1 LRVAAA
7 EGGKKYMRRRC
18 QKLTGAGTG
27 NLKDEK
33 EKLVATPMFLR
44 NGHSSTPSVI
54 LSLQAASKLI
64 PRTPK
69 AILYASRMV
78 LLFFFLRPLQILR
91 NNLILANPIKILLN
105 VSNFLKPRRE
115 FLTVPTTAT
124 TKTCSTS
131 ATML

>member
-1 LRVAAA
+1 
-7 EGGKKYMRRRC
+7 M
-18 QKLTGAGTG
+18 
-27 NLKDEK
+27 KDEK

-69 AILYASRMV
+69 AILYASQMV
-78 LLFFFLRPLQILR
+78 LLFFLGPLQVLP

-105 VSNFLKPRRE
+105 VSNFLNPRRE

-124 TKTCSTS
+124 TKTFSTS